1 MSPSRTNYVQV
12 FQVEV
17 APRASTLMHRH
28 RHGHGFITL
37 GACEVENEVAG
48 KPPVTLKLQDGET
61 EFTPGNFT
69 HVTKTSPTS
78 GSETLTIEL
87 LQDAKARKSPPPKWR
102 SAGVRS
108 SRGNPGHLVREGRCT
123 GDSY

>member
-1 MSPSRTNYVQV
+1 
-12 FQVEV
+12 
-17 APRASTLMHRH
+17 MHRH
-28 RHGHGFITL
+28 RHDHGFITL

-78 GSETLTIEL
+78 GSE
-87 LQDAKARKSPPPKWR
+87 SPQIAPSQMEECGGQVLKGEPR
-102 SAGVRS
+102 TSGS
-108 SRGNPGHLVREGRCT
+108 
-123 GDSY
+123 

>member
-1 MSPSRTNYVQV
+1 MA
-12 FQVEV
+12 V

-28 RHGHGFITL
+28 RHDHGFITL

-102 SAGVRS
+102 SCGGQVLKGEPRTS
-108 SRGNPGHLVREGRCT
+108 GS
-123 GDSY
+123 